1 MIDVRTLGKLI
12 KRRTPVLLGVMAIGI
27 AGCGGSDGGGEPES
41 ARTTP
46 STTESALPGESRA
59 LADIASVDQ
68 LRARFNTDE
77 GKTRLLL
84 LLAPT

>member
-1 MIDVRTLGKLI
+1 VIDVRTLGELI
-12 KRRTPVLLGVMAIGI
+12 RHRAPVLLGVMAIGI
-27 AGCGGSDGGGEPES
+27 AGCGGSDGGGSPES
-41 ARTTP
+41 ASTAP
-46 STTESALPGESRA
+46 SATESAQPGQSTA

-84 LLAPT
+84 LLSPT